1 MKVGNA
7 FDDAPPKLLMDSTS
21 SSKVKTTEEKGV
33 GARSL
38 APGVEGRARV
48 SESRLERLTSNS
60 ITHTDLH
67 KSNNKLDNV

>member
-1 MKVGNA
+1 LKVGNA

-21 SSKVKTTEEKGV
+21 SPKVKTTEEGV

-38 APGVEGRARV
+38 ALGVEGRARA
-48 SESRLERLTSNS
+48 SGSRLERLTSNS

-67 KSNNKLDNV
+67 KSNNKLGNV